1 MKKYLVS
8 GLGVSEGGVGRLMRN
23 LVTQAE
29 AAGFRTVA
37 RRTPLAIRRML
48 NQKNYV
54 GVALEILLRVI
65 GPIQFFLKLQAIR
78 NARVVFVH
86 PQTVGFPAFLKLV
99 NRNSVY
105 LYVMDNSFF
114 CIRSYNLHPELESEC
129 LRCLQGPRQAL
140 PACQPFPI
148 PMEKQ
153 ENIEYLEHFAA
164 AADKIFFLAQN
175 ESQAELLR
183 SRFGAQ
189 TRIQVVGLDTG
200 ELVEETQT
208 TLPAANSDI
217 GSYNLVFHGAPQLAK
232 GLRYFVELAESLH
245 EFSAFIPSS
254 KLQCEQVLQRQI
266 SASNITFKECSW
278 ETGLMAAVQRCDL
291 VINPSLWSAP
301 IEGALQKSIRFGGLV
316 ATVESQYGYEK
327 EYEHSPNVIRLPRDV
342 GAASG
347 VLRTKFPSAVFPS
360 GRDRSQGFTAQQE
373 KINIFDVV
381 MNSES

>member
-48 NQKNYV
+48 SQKNYI
-54 GVALEILLRVI
+54 GVVLEILRRAI
-65 GPIQFFLKLQAIR
+65 GPIQFFFKLQAIR
-78 NARVVFVH
+78 NATVVFVH
-86 PQTVGFPAFLKLV
+86 PQTVGFPEFLKLV
-99 NRNSVY
+99 NRNRVY

-129 LRCLQGPRQAL
+129 IRCLQGPGQAL

-153 ENIEYLEHFAA
+153 KNIEYLEQFAA

-175 ESQAELLR
+175 ASQAKLLR

-200 ELVEETQT
+200 ELVEATQT
-208 TLPAANSDI
+208 IPPAANSDVC
-217 GSYNLVFHGAPQLAK
+217 SYNLVFHGAPQLAK
-232 GLRYFVELAESLH
+232 GLRYFVELAESLS

-254 KLQCEQVLQRQI
+254 RLQCEQVLQRRI
-266 SASNITFKECSW
+266 SASNITFKACSW

-291 VINPSLWSAP
+291 VVNPSLWSAP
-301 IEGALQKSIRFGGLV
+301 VEGALQKSIRYGGLV

-327 EYEHSPNVIRLPRDV
+327 EYEYNPNVIRLPRDV
-342 GAASG
+342 AAAS
-347 VLRTKFPSAVFPS
+347 VILRAKFPSAVFPS
-360 GRDRSQGFTAQQE
+360 RRDWSPSLTAQQE